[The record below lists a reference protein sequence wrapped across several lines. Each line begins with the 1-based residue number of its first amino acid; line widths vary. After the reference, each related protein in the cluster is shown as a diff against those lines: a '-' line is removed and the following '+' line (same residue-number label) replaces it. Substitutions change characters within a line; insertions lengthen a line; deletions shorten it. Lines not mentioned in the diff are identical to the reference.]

1 MMLESK
7 ERRISVKSLSPWSF
21 GSMSMNGRPCG
32 CLFWKRV
39 CSRILQNSRVHCLV
53 TTLKQKRDSQTV
65 RSETETLESVVD
77 NQWENKEWNF
87 SRINMIYSQ
96 ICQYLDSF
104 VIFPLYITMMDNQDV
119 TEVQTFSFSSR
130 DLTKYCIT
138 SSVITAFLYTVNLKK
153 EILEK

>member
-1 MMLESK
+1 M
-7 ERRISVKSLSPWSF
+7 
-21 GSMSMNGRPCG
+21 
-32 CLFWKRV
+32 
-39 CSRILQNSRVHCLV
+39 

-104 VIFPLYITMMDNQDV
+104 VIFPLYITMLDNQDV